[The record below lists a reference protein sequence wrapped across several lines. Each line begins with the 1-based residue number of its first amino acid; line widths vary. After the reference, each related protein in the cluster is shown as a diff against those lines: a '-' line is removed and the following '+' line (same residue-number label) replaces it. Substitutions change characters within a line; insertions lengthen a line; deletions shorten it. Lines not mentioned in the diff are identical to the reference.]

1 MLEPFSKTSEGA
13 NTQGDGSMVK
23 TIYAIYEHGVLK
35 PLEPLDIKES
45 QRVKLS
51 LEILPSVVDDTQAL
65 IRATPEV
72 VEKVAEGDEY
82 LLASDWP

>member
-1 MLEPFSKTSEGA
+1 
-13 NTQGDGSMVK
+13 MVK
-23 TIYAIYEHGVLK
+23 TIYAIYENGVLK

-51 LEILPSVVDDTQAL
+51 LEILPNVVDNTQAL
-65 IRATPEV
+65 IRATPDV
-72 VEKVAEGDEY
+72 VGEVAEGDEY